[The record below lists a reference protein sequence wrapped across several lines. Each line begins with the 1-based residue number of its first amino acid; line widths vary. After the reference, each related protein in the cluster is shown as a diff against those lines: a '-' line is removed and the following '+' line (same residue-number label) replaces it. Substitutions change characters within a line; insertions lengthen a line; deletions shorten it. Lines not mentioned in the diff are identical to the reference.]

1 MNRETP
7 ARSDKEKSN
16 GGAEKSHA
24 SASAPAS
31 APFVHVEQNRDW
43 TASANSS
50 ATTPT
55 IALRDLE
62 KRPAANDEG
71 SATAGGLGSPGGFSE
86 NGAAHSSY
94 AGAVPTHV
102 PATPEAKAETR
113 TPFKMRD
120 AIVFLPGLGEGSPL
134 ASFEAMARR
143 IAAACDKQAQ
153 TGESTFEVREM
164 RQERQK
170 SGMTEVA
177 TLVRKDGHKEA
188 VIADLYLLDYT
199 RFHEQER
206 TRISAATHVLR
217 AVGLGFSISLRL
229 LHSLVFSR
237 ALKLWHK
244 VQLALAAAV
253 GGAIALFIALIL
265 AMAFSHILQ
274 TGSYIGKAS
283 VSLIDWGVAW
293 LMSSHA
299 VGETTKFAWPQ
310 LPPYP
315 TSSGQI
321 FKTIPIDFHIV
332 SRLLEGLIVI
342 AAALSLLI
350 KNDIKR
356 GMTRLCEKVN
366 FTARYVQTGIDQGPL
381 VGQLS
386 ALLES
391 IVEKGPKGTPYRQVH
406 LFAQGFGSLLAIDA
420 LFPRSVPE
428 LRYRSVASLVTIG
441 CPFDLV
447 RAIWPDYYI
456 HRQSL
461 GETPATWLNVY
472 HPDDILASDFSD
484 KAGADR
490 TPNGVELTNLK
501 VRWPRNLIIG
511 AETFSTLHRLSLV
524 GFRLQKR
531 YWNGDHDFDRNCWDA
546 VVREL
551 YKNDDML
558 A

>member
-1 MNRETP
+1 MSRETP
-7 ARSDKEKSN
+7 VRNDKEKDQPANS
-16 GGAEKSHA
+16 GTS
-24 SASAPAS
+24 SSPAS
-31 APFVHVEQNRDW
+31 AASSGSFVQVEQNRDW
-43 TASANSS
+43 TASNPGSS
-50 ATTPT
+50 T
-55 IALRDLE
+55 
-62 KRPAANDEG
+62 
-71 SATAGGLGSPGGFSE
+71 
-86 NGAAHSSY
+86 
-94 AGAVPTHV
+94 
-102 PATPEAKAETR
+102 PATPAASTIVLRDRDKNPAGVDEVSTPHAWVAEAVNGKATASQAPASPEAKSGMR
-113 TPFKMRD
+113 TPIKQRD

-134 ASFEAMARR
+134 VAFEAMARR
-143 IAAACDKQAQ
+143 IAAACDKQAE

-177 TLVRKDGHKEA
+177 TLVRKDGHKES

-229 LHSLVFSR
+229 LYSLVFSR
-237 ALKLWHK
+237 AITVWHK
-244 VQLALAAAV
+244 VQLGLAAVAGLAV
-253 GGAIALFIALIL
+253 SLFVALIL

-274 TGSYIGKAS
+274 TGSYLGKVS
-283 VSLIDWGVAW
+283 VSLIDGAMGW
-293 LMSSHA
+293 LMSSQA
-299 VGETTKFAWPQ
+299 VGEAAKFTWPK

-315 TSSGQI
+315 TSSGQL

-342 AAALSLLI
+342 AAAISLLI

-356 GMTRLCEKVN
+356 GLTRLCEKLT
-366 FTARYVQTGIDQGPL
+366 FTARYVQTGLDQGPL

-484 KAGADR
+484 KAGSDR
-490 TPNGVELTNLK
+490 TPNGVELVNLK
-501 VRWPRNLIIG
+501 VRLPRNLIIG

-524 GFRLQKR
+524 GFRLQNR
-531 YWNGDHDFDRNCWDA
+531 YWNGDHDFDRNCWDV